1 MTPIELARAYYR
13 KINAKDVDGVLSL
26 FTPDARFYLPDG
38 REVSGAESLRGMYQN
53 VFAQG
58 GPQPQ
63 PVRIVADDNGA
74 AAELEVT
81 LADGK
86 VLTMASFFTLNESG
100 LAERVAVYRRG

>member
-13 KINAKDVDGVLSL
+13 NINARDVDGVLGL
-26 FTPDARFYLPDG
+26 FTPKATFNLPDG
-38 REVSGAESLRGMYQN
+38 REVSGQEALRGMYQN

-63 PVRIVADDNGA
+63 PVRIIADEHGA
-74 AAELEVT
+74 AVELEVT
-81 LADGK
+81 LADGR
-86 VLTMASFFTLNESG
+86 VMHMASFFTLHESG